1 MERRGRPMG
10 FLIKQINNVFEKE
23 LNERLRD
30 TGITSS
36 QCAVLDYLFH
46 TSKEEVS
53 QRDVEKNLHLKN
65 PTVTGI
71 LKRLDEK
78 GYILC
83 VPNAN
88 DKRKKNIYLTEKA
101 YDIQRRM
108 ESDRRISWVP
118 AWMRVG
124 GNPVRSP
131 KRGESM
137 GSERSRPPA

>member
-23 LNERLRD
+23 LNERLKD
-30 TGITSS
+30 IGITSS

-53 QRDVEKNLHLKN
+53 QRDVEKNLNLKN

-71 LKRLDEK
+71 LRRLDEK

-83 VPNAN
+83 VPNAH

-108 ESDRRISWVP
+108 EADRRKLD
-118 AWMRVG
+118 RELTRG
-124 GNPVRSP
+124 LT
-131 KRGESM
+131 KREV
-137 GSERSRPPA
+137 EALRKNLEKLLYNIAEP

>member
-1 MERRGRPMG
+1 MERRGRPIG
-10 FLIKQINNVFEKE
+10 FLVKQINNVFEKE
-23 LNERLRD
+23 LNERLKD
-30 TGITSS
+30 IGITSS

-53 QRDVEKNLHLKN
+53 QRDVEKNLNLKN

-71 LKRLDEK
+71 LRRLDEK

-83 VPNAN
+83 VPNAH

-108 ESDRRISWVP
+108 EADRRKLD
-118 AWMRVG
+118 RELTRG
-124 GNPVRSP
+124 LT
-131 KRGESM
+131 KREVEALRKNLEKLLYNM
-137 GSERSRPPA
+137 AEP